1 VVDPPLSVYPQQPA
15 VERPSHGPCTL
26 DRSSVVSFEFVHPI
40 EMLRAVARSRGGDP
54 GQIGAEAAWCLAA
67 LAAEDPAAV
76 LPACRRLLERHPGCG
91 PLWWVSA
98 RVLVAGDPVAEAE
111 SCAALLLDDRT
122 DRSVRSALRSGQGSP
137 PRRAVRSG
145 GIAEVASAEV
155 VLVEVNAIGE
165 SEMLVPASRSS
176 LLRAAEVAGTP
187 LWVES
192 GVGRFLPP
200 KLWGALLDRLGTKTR
215 SGHGVVESST
225 DVVESLDRVELVIGP
240 EGAGPV
246 ADPGSWADEDRC
258 PEPPELTSG
267 W

>member
-1 VVDPPLSVYPQQPA
+1 
-15 VERPSHGPCTL
+15 
-26 DRSSVVSFEFVHPI
+26 
-40 EMLRAVARSRGGDP
+40 
-54 GQIGAEAAWCLAA
+54 
-67 LAAEDPAAV
+67 
-76 LPACRRLLERHPGCG
+76 
-91 PLWWVSA
+91 
-98 RVLVAGDPVAEAE
+98 
-111 SCAALLLDDRT
+111 
-122 DRSVRSALRSGQGSP
+122 
-137 PRRAVRSG
+137 VRSG

-215 SGHGVVESST
+215 SGHGVVESSA